1 MSEYR
6 HVLEIGGAGIAVITP
21 RAPAVE
27 PADTAEPADGRYFE
41 PAWAAFESST
51 IATGRAAAARARLA
65 PLFVSS
71 RHLETPSTAPLPRPG
86 PAARSSAD
94 LVYAQL
100 AAIAASERL
109 AGAPVLLAVS
119 SAYSLEE
126 LQLLLGIAAA
136 ARLEV
141 AGVVDAAVAAT
152 AALPSLARALYLDL
166 EMQRALLVELVRGA
180 DLRRGRVD
188 VSRAV
193 GLRAY
198 EDAFAQL
205 IARAL
210 VAATRFDPLHQAP
223 TEQLLYD
230 QLAGWVAGAAAAADG
245 AAPVV
250 IEYGGLRHEARL
262 TAAQLE
268 AAAAPL
274 TAELVR
280 LVHSARRAGE
290 AVTLYLTARVAG
302 LPGLAAALAQLRDC
316 EVVVLP
322 PGAAGAGALT
332 HAAAIAAGELALVSR
347 VEAGA
352 ALLRAATPRAAQ
364 ERGAAPTHVVYQG
377 RAQALTAEPLLV
389 GREPGARR
397 ALIVGGAIAGVSRSH
412 CSLVARGGETVLED
426 HSRHGTFLNG
436 ERVQRRARLAAGDRI
451 RLGTPGVELELV
463 RIE

>member
-1 MSEYR
+1 MSAYR
-6 HVLEIGGAGIAVITP
+6 YALEIGGAGIAVVMP
-21 RAPAVE
+21 RVPAVE
-27 PADTAEPADGRYFE
+27 SAGRAEPADAPHFE
-41 PAWAAFESST
+41 PAWAAFESGT
-51 IATGRAAAARARLA
+51 IATGRAAVARARLA

-71 RHLETPSTAPLPRPG
+71 RHLEEPSTAPLPRPG

-100 AAIAASERL
+100 AAIEASERL

-188 VSRAV
+188 VSHAV

-230 QLAGWVAGAAAAADG
+230 RLAGWVAAAADG

-262 TAAQLE
+262 SAAQLE

-316 EVVVLP
+316 EIVPLP

-332 HAAAIAAGELALVSR
+332 QAPAIAAGELALVSR
-347 VEAGA
+347 LEAGA
-352 ALLRAATPRAAQ
+352 SLLRAAAPRAAQ

-377 RAQALTAEPLLV
+377 RAQALTAAPLLV
-389 GREPGARR
+389 GREPGAPR
-397 ALIVGGAIAGVSRSH
+397 ALIVGGAIAGISRSH